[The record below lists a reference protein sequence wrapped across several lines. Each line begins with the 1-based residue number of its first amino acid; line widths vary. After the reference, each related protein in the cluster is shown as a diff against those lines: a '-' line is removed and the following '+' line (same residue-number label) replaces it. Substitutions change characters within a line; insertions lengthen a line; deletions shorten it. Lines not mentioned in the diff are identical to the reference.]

1 MTCLVRRRLILMD
14 LQNKL
19 NEILRMA
26 SIEAY
31 NLKSEYV
38 STEHILL
45 AISKNDSLVKKV
57 LLESGGNYEAI
68 LQTVIENSGEG
79 TSEKP
84 PEGYDNLVHELIA
97 SVRTELENDNFID
110 IYSSVLLKILEQK
123 DSYAVKILV
132 GSGDSRYI
140 CAMRCACAMKSAWL
154 TMSMSGTRIPCRS

>member
-1 MTCLVRRRLILMD
+1 MD

-57 LLESGGNYEAI
+57 LLESGGNYEAM
-68 LQTVIENSGEG
+68 LMLAKHATVTICHTRTRFGE
-79 TSEKP
+79 S
-84 PEGYDNLVHELIA
+84 LI
-97 SVRTELENDNFID
+97 RGRWRI
-110 IYSSVLLKILEQK
+110 
-123 DSYAVKILV
+123 
-132 GSGDSRYI
+132 SRFL
-140 CAMRCACAMKSAWL
+140 S
-154 TMSMSGTRIPCRS
+154 

>member
-84 PEGYDNLVHELIA
+84 PEGYDNLVHERGLHRGRPLRKLSA
-97 SVRTELENDNFID
+97 RGPNPGHAEGAPRRRLCAPVRT
-110 IYSSVLLKILEQK
+110 
-123 DSYAVKILV
+123 
-132 GSGDSRYI
+132 R
-140 CAMRCACAMKSAWL
+140 
-154 TMSMSGTRIPCRS
+154 P